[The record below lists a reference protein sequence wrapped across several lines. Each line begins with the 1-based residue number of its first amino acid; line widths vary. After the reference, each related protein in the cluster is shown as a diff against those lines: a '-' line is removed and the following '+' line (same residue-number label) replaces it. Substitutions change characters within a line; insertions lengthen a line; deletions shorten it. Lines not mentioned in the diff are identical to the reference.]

1 MAKSFLEVFPDL
13 HMTAEMNELFRLVCV
28 ERVSSTRDRSSL
40 RVYINSPRLIDKRNI
55 HALEKGI
62 REQLFPGKKLTVK
75 IMEKYSLSGQY
86 NPEKLFQVYTTACQC
101 TVCLASANRLSL
113 TPALCHVG
121 D

>member
-62 REQLFPGKKLTVK
+62 R
-75 IMEKYSLSGQY
+75 
-86 NPEKLFQVYTTACQC
+86 
-101 TVCLASANRLSL
+101 
-113 TPALCHVG
+113 
-121 D
+121 